1 MKVFVLLV
9 AMFALVCVNAIEEE
23 GETLIDNLK
32 PEQFIRE
39 MIICLF
45 VILIYQHFKIHCYN
59 LRIQIHLRK
68 DLNIKIF
75 HRLMVN
81 PFFSFIRAVPLA

>member
-32 PEQFIRE
+32 PE
-39 MIICLF
+39 
-45 VILIYQHFKIHCYN
+45 
-59 LRIQIHLRK
+59 
-68 DLNIKIF
+68 
-75 HRLMVN
+75 
-81 PFFSFIRAVPLA
+81 